1 MTSTQIML
9 GGLSDN
15 AIRWATVLAA
25 LSLLAYAAQWAY
37 SRERATSDVD
47 ARATDRS
54 LVGAGAPV
62 DTVDQHRADSVMG
75 ESGISEFGVGESTA
89 DDSGARALRRRAD
102 LFGRLGFNFLAITG
116 VVLLAGVV
124 LRGVAAGRVPW
135 SNMYEFATAGSAG
148 IMCLYL
154 VVRKRLK
161 LTWLGFPLICFVLV
175 VLMLADLLL
184 YTPVSGLIPALK
196 SYWLAIHVT
205 AAVSA
210 TAIFSL
216 GGVITVAQLVK
227 ARAER
232 RGSAALAK
240 LPSSVK
246 MEAVAYRLHAFGFP
260 IWTFAMIAGAV
271 WAQHAWGRFWGWD
284 PKETWMFITWVAYAA
299 YLHARSTPGWRGRIP
314 WIALIAYG
322 CLLFNLI
329 GVNVFITGLH
339 SYAGV

>member
-37 SRERATSDVD
+37 GRERATSDVD
-47 ARATDRS
+47 TKAEQRA

-62 DTVDQHRADSVMG
+62 DTVDQRFEPPAAVTTGTDGRGAG
-75 ESGISEFGVGESTA
+75 EP
-89 DDSGARALRRRAD
+89 GAMALRRRAD

-124 LRGVAAGRVPW
+124 LRGAAAGRVPW

-161 LTWLGFPLICFVLV
+161 LAWLGFPLICFILV

-205 AAVSA
+205 AAVTA

-227 ARAER
+227 ARAEK
-232 RGSAALAK
+232 RGSAALSK
-240 LPSSVK
+240 LPSSVR
-246 MEAVAYRLHAFGFP
+246 MEAVAYRLHAFAFP

-322 CLLFNLI
+322 CLLFNLV
-329 GVNVFITGLH
+329 GVNIFITGLH

>member
-47 ARATDRS
+47 TKAAKRS
-54 LVGAGAPV
+54 LVGVGAPV
-62 DTVDQHRADSVMG
+62 DTVDQQLGAPDALTAGTV
-75 ESGISEFGVGESTA
+75 ESGA
-89 DDSGARALRRRAD
+89 DDPGAATLRRRAD

-124 LRGVAAGRVPW
+124 LRGAAAGRVPW

-148 IMCLYL
+148 ILCLFL

-161 LTWLGFPLICFVLV
+161 LTWLGFPLICFILV

-205 AAVSA
+205 AAVTA

-232 RGSAALAK
+232 RGSSALSK

-246 MEAVAYRLHAFGFP
+246 MEAVAYRLHAFAFP
-260 IWTFAMIAGAV
+260 VWTFAMIAGAV

-322 CLLFNLI
+322 ALLFNLV

-339 SYAGV
+339 SYAGLS

>member
-1 MTSTQIML
+1 M
-9 GGLSDN
+9 
-15 AIRWATVLAA
+15 
-25 LSLLAYAAQWAY
+25 
-37 SRERATSDVD
+37 
-47 ARATDRS
+47 
-54 LVGAGAPV
+54 GAGAPV
-62 DTVDQHRADSVMG
+62 DTVDQQ
-75 ESGISEFGVGESTA
+75 FGPPDVVTT
-89 DDSGARALRRRAD
+89 DDPAVARLRRRAD

-124 LRGVAAGRVPW
+124 LRGAAAGRVPW

-161 LTWLGFPLICFVLV
+161 LAWLGFPLICFILV

-205 AAVSA
+205 AAVTA

-232 RGSAALAK
+232 RGSGALAK
-240 LPSSVK
+240 LPRSVK
-246 MEAVAYRLHAFGFP
+246 MEAVAYRLHAFAFP

-314 WIALIAYG
+314 WIALISYG

>member
-1 MTSTQIML
+1 VTSTQIMV

-25 LSLLAYAAQWAY
+25 LSLIAYAAQWAY

-47 ARATDRS
+47 ALTTSRS

-62 DTVDQHRADSVMG
+62 DTVDQRFEPRASVTDDPG
-75 ESGISEFGVGESTA
+75 AVG
-89 DDSGARALRRRAD
+89 LRRRAD
-102 LFGRLGFNFLAITG
+102 LFGRLGFNFLAVTA

-148 IMCLYL
+148 ILCLFL
-154 VVRKRLK
+154 VARKRLK
-161 LTWLGFPLICFVLV
+161 LTWLGFPLICFILA

-205 AAVSA
+205 AAVLA

-216 GGVITVAQLVK
+216 GGAVTVAQLVK

-232 RGSAALAK
+232 HGSAALAK

-246 MEAVAYRLHAFGFP
+246 MEAVAYRLHAFAFP

-314 WIALIAYG
+314 WIAVIAYG

>member
-1 MTSTQIML
+1 VTSTQVMV
-9 GGLSDN
+9 GGLSDS
-15 AIRWATVLAA
+15 AIRWATVMAA
-25 LSLLAYAAQWAY
+25 LSMLAYAAQWAY
-37 SRERATSDVD
+37 GRERAT
-47 ARATDRS
+47 ATVRGSRRERS

-62 DTVDQHRADSVMG
+62 DTVDAPPAGSSAIGSSSPVVEPPADV
-75 ESGISEFGVGESTA
+75 EKA
-89 DDSGARALRRRAD
+89 RRRAD
-102 LFGRLGFNFLAITG
+102 MLGRLGFNLLAITT
-116 VVLLAGVV
+116 LLLTAGVV

-135 SNMYEFATAGSAG
+135 SNMYEFATAGSAA

-154 VVRKRLK
+154 LVRTRLK
-161 LTWLGFPLICFVLV
+161 LNWLGFPLISFILV

-205 AAVSA
+205 AAVTG

-216 GGVITVAQLVK
+216 GAVVTVAQLVK

-232 RGSAALAK
+232 KGSGAFGN
-240 LPSSVK
+240 LPSSAR
-246 MEAVAYRLHAFGFP
+246 MEAVAYRLNAFGFP

-299 YLHARSTPGWRGRIP
+299 YLHARSTPGWRNRIP
-314 WIALIAYG
+314 WIGLIAYG
-322 CLLFNLI
+322 ALLFNLI

>member
-1 MTSTQIML
+1 VTSTQIML
-9 GGLSDN
+9 GHLSDN

-37 SRERATSDVD
+37 GRERATSDVD
-47 ARATDRS
+47 ARAARRS

-62 DTVDQHRADSVMG
+62 DTVDRPLDRSDMAPSDPG
-75 ESGISEFGVGESTA
+75 DAG
-89 DDSGARALRRRAD
+89 DSGALALRRRAD

-124 LRGVAAGRVPW
+124 LRGLAAGRVPW

-148 IMCLYL
+148 IMCLFL

-161 LTWLGFPLICFVLV
+161 LTWLGFPLICFILV

-216 GGVITVAQLVK
+216 AGLITVAQLVK

-232 RGSAALAK
+232 RGSGALSK

-246 MEAVAYRLHAFGFP
+246 MEAVAYRLHAFAFP

-284 PKETWMFITWVAYAA
+284 PKETWMFITWVGYAA

-329 GVNVFITGLH
+329 GVNIFITGLH

>member
-1 MTSTQIML
+1 VTSTQIML

-37 SRERATSDVD
+37 GRERATSDVD
-47 ARATDRS
+47 ARSANRS

-62 DTVDQHRADSVMG
+62 DTVDRPFGDTAVTSRGTGRSAAD
-75 ESGISEFGVGESTA
+75 EPGVV
-89 DDSGARALRRRAD
+89 ALRRRAD
-102 LFGRLGFNFLAITG
+102 LFGRLGFNLLAITG
-116 VVLLAGVV
+116 LVLLAGVV

-135 SNMYEFATAGSAG
+135 SNMYEFATAGSAA

-154 VVRKRLK
+154 IVRKRLK
-161 LTWLGFPLICFVLV
+161 LDWLGFPLICFIVV

-205 AAVSA
+205 AAVTA

-216 GGVITVAQLVK
+216 GAVITVAQLVK

-232 RGSAALAK
+232 RGSAALSK
-240 LPSSVK
+240 LPSAVK
-246 MEAVAYRLHAFGFP
+246 MEAVAYRLHAFAFP

>member
-25 LSLLAYAAQWAY
+25 LSLLVYAAQWAY
-37 SRERATSDVD
+37 SRERATSGVD
-47 ARATDRS
+47 AKAPTRS

-62 DTVDQHRADSVMG
+62 DTVDQRFELPSTVTTGLA
-75 ESGISEFGVGESTA
+75 ESGT
-89 DDSGARALRRRAD
+89 DDPSAAALRRRAD

-124 LRGVAAGRVPW
+124 LRGAAAGRVPW